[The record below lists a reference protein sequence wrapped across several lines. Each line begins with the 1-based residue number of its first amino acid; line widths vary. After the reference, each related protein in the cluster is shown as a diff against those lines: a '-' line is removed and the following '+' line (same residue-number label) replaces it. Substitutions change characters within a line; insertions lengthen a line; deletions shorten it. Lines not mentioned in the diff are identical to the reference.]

1 MMNKLPVITIFFWT
15 AFLFG
20 SWLMPEI
27 FRQDAVQLP
36 AVFVLSVLLPVS
48 FWQVKEKKLPALLF
62 VGILF
67 VNAALLSVAA
77 QGNYDAQQKAA
88 DALNKAMQP
97 IYAEYVETGA
107 SVSKRK
113 LAAQFFY
120 QRHRIALPY
129 KTEADSYTLYS
140 PSQDDKDKYRENF
153 HAVNKL
159 KIRIVEFAT
168 SIQTAV
174 FLLFIHVGLFI
185 GLLVFLLLYDKKKE
199 AGA

>member
-88 DALNKAMQP
+88 DELNQAMRP
-97 IYAEYVETGA
+97 IYAEYVETA
-107 SVSKRK
+107 VSGGKRK
-113 LAAQFFY
+113 LAAQLFY
-120 QRHRIALPY
+120 QKHGIALPY

-140 PSQDDKDKYRENF
+140 PNQADKDKYQENF